1 MNIKELFDDFNEI
14 EQKKERLQREIK
26 FLDKMKETRLEI
38 LRNSV
43 IFDVSIVKAIANL
56 LSIKEK
62 DKYNVFMYGMA
73 TDLFVDGNS
82 SVDNNYVGITSN
94 RNIKAL
100 EHGKSLKE
108 LLDTGEIYTIFLY
121 NIDLSEDDTR
131 SIKYIGLYDCLND
144 RKFISF
150 KYLLD
155 EYIQFSSYF
164 PFRSCHCNFDNH
176 EYVKDYIRFLCDR
189 QIQNNGKRL
198 TYDEMNSAI
207 YEFLNMNKEEVK
219 RIIRKK

>member
-1 MNIKELFDDFNEI
+1 
-14 EQKKERLQREIK
+14 
-26 FLDKMKETRLEI
+26 
-38 LRNSV
+38 
-43 IFDVSIVKAIANL
+43 
-56 LSIKEK
+56 
-62 DKYNVFMYGMA
+62 MYGMA

-94 RNIKAL
+94 RNIEAL

-108 LLDTGEIYTIFLY
+108 FLDTGEIYTIFLY
-121 NIDLSEDDTR
+121 NTDLSEDDTR
-131 SIKYIGLYDCLND
+131 DIKYIGLYDCLND

-164 PFRSCHCNFDNH
+164 PFSSCHCNFDNH

-207 YEFLNMNKEEVK
+207 YEFLNMNKEDVK
-219 RIIRKK
+219 KIIRKK